1 MKQKLETLL
10 NPFSVTSN
18 VLRDCYHVIQV
29 ISVFGRSTY
38 FVTNIMTNLM
48 LILDENFI
56 SNDFKDAD
64 FSDVIG
70 KYLYV
75 LSLYF

>member
-1 MKQKLETLL
+1 
-10 NPFSVTSN
+10 
-18 VLRDCYHVIQV
+18 
-29 ISVFGRSTY
+29 
-38 FVTNIMTNLM
+38 MTNLM
-48 LILDENFI
+48 LILDEKFI
-56 SNDFKDAD
+56 RNDFKDAD